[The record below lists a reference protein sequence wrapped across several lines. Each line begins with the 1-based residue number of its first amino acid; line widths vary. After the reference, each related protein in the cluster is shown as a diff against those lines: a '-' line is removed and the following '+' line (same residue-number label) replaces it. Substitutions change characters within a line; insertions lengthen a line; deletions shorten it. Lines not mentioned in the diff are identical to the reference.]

1 MIYTTFA
8 FNNLTSYMNDLLAI
22 IILILLNG
30 IFAMSEMAL
39 ISAKKVKLQK
49 QSDKGNRSAR
59 IALKLAE
66 QPDKFLSTIQIGI
79 TLIGILTGIF
89 SSDMLAKDFGDFLIS
104 KGLKDSYAYQ
114 LAQGII
120 VVCVTYLS
128 IVLGELVPKRIG
140 LNMADRAA
148 RTVSIPMYILSIIA
162 TPFVWIL
169 SKSTG
174 LLVRLFG
181 LQAEENQVTEE
192 EIKTLIEEGTASGV
206 VQEVEQDIVERTFM
220 LGDMDIKSIMT
231 RRKDTVNLK
240 ADMPYAEVARI
251 ISETPFEVYPVEN
264 PENGQI
270 IGSMSLKNF
279 AELSLDQT
287 KFPRDVMN
295 TPVFFPENMSVYRAL
310 GSMKERKLNR
320 AFVCDEFGIFVGI
333 ITLRDILEALVGTV
347 SDDAN
352 HNDIIQHSENEWY
365 VDGQCPFHD
374 FLLHFDIED
383 IDATQYNTMS
393 GLVLDQMER
402 IPKEGEFIH
411 WQGWRI
417 EIADMDG
424 VRIDKLLVRK
434 ENEPEA

>member
-1 MIYTTFA
+1 
-8 FNNLTSYMNDLLAI
+8 MNDLLAI
-22 IILILLNG
+22 ILLILLNG

-59 IALKLAE
+59 VALKLAE

-89 SSDMLAKDFGDFLIS
+89 SSDMLARDFGDFLIS
-104 KGLKDSYAYQ
+104 KGLKASYAYQ

-148 RTVSIPMYILSIIA
+148 RTVSIPMYVLSIIA

-231 RRKDTVNLK
+231 RRQDIVSLK
-240 ADMPYAEVARI
+240 ADLPYREVARVI
-251 ISETPFEVYPVEN
+251 CETPFEVYPVED
-264 PENGQI
+264 PDNGQI

-279 AELSLDQT
+279 AQLSLDQT

-310 GSMKERKLNR
+310 DSMKERNQNR
-320 AFVCDEFGIFVGI
+320 AFVCDEFGMFVGI

-347 SDDAN
+347 SEAN
-352 HNDIIQHSENEWY
+352 RNDIVQRSENEWY

-374 FLLHFDIED
+374 FLLYFDIED
-383 IDATQYNTMS
+383 VDAAQYNTLS
-393 GLVLDQMER
+393 GLVLDQMEC
-402 IPKEGEFIH
+402 IPKEGDFIQ

-424 VRIDKLLVRK
+424 VRIDKLLVTK
-434 ENEPEA
+434 EPAPAN

>member
-1 MIYTTFA
+1 M
-8 FNNLTSYMNDLLAI
+8 SDLIAI
-22 IILILLNG
+22 LILILLNG

-39 ISAKKVKLQK
+39 ISAKRLKLQK
-49 QSDKGNRSAR
+49 QGDKGNRSAR
-59 IALKLAE
+59 IALRLAE

-89 SSDMLAKDFGDFLIS
+89 SSDVLAKDFGNFLIS
-104 KGLKDSYAYQ
+104 KGLNASYAYQ

-148 RTVSIPMYILSIIA
+148 RAVSIPMYVLSVIA

-169 SKSTG
+169 SKSTR

-192 EIKTLIEEGTASGV
+192 EIKTLIEEGAASGV

-231 RRKDTVNLK
+231 RRQDTVNLK
-240 ADMPYAEVARI
+240 ADMPYREVARVI
-251 ISETPFEVYPVEN
+251 CETPFEVYPVEDS
-264 PENGQI
+264 ENGQI

-295 TPVFFPENMSVYRAL
+295 TLVFFPENMSVYRAL
-310 GSMKERKLNR
+310 DSMKKRKLNR
-320 AFVCDEFGIFVGI
+320 AFVCDEFGMFVGI

-347 SDDAN
+347 SEAN
-352 HNDIIQHSENEWY
+352 RNDIVQRSENEWF
-365 VDGQCPFHD
+365 VDGQYPFHD
-374 FLLHFDIED
+374 FLLYFDIED
-383 IDATQYNTMS
+383 VEAAQYNTLS

-434 ENEPEA
+434 ENEPAA

>member
-1 MIYTTFA
+1 M
-8 FNNLTSYMNDLLAI
+8 SDLIAI
-22 IILILLNG
+22 LILILLNG

-39 ISAKKVKLQK
+39 ISAKRLKLQK
-49 QSDKGNRSAR
+49 QGDKGNRSAR
-59 IALKLAE
+59 IALRLAE

-89 SSDMLAKDFGDFLIS
+89 SSDVLAKDFGNFLIS
-104 KGLKDSYAYQ
+104 KGLNASYAYQ

-148 RTVSIPMYILSIIA
+148 RAVSIPMYVLSVIA

-169 SKSTG
+169 SKSTR

-192 EIKTLIEEGTASGV
+192 EIKTLIEEGAASGV

-231 RRKDTVNLK
+231 RRQDTVNLK
-240 ADMPYAEVARI
+240 ADMPYREVARVI
-251 ISETPFEVYPVEN
+251 CETPFEVYPVED

-295 TPVFFPENMSVYRAL
+295 TLVFFPENMSVYRAL
-310 GSMKERKLNR
+310 DSMKKRKLNR
-320 AFVCDEFGIFVGI
+320 AFVCDEFGMFVGI

-347 SDDAN
+347 SEAN
-352 HNDIIQHSENEWY
+352 RNDIVQRGENEWY
-365 VDGQCPFHD
+365 VDGQYPFHD
-374 FLLHFDIED
+374 FLLYFDIED
-383 IDATQYNTMS
+383 VEAAQYNTLS

-434 ENEPEA
+434 ENESAS